1 MGKEWT
7 DWNRTLERVSRTSPE
22 SDPEASEI
30 EEGTVRG
37 EQMLM
42 TNQQS
47 AELAEPCVGSL
58 HDPATNVSSQFAP
71 IFVAPLLVV
80 LPVGRNQFDAAFLE
94 SLPQR
99 VRVVAAV
106 SDYSLRLLARP
117 AFATRYPDFG
127 ERGFRKRN
135 FCRRGTFQPNSQR
148 KTLTVDQ
155 YHPLRALAA
164 LGFTDGGAPFFAGA
178 KLPSKKLSSHCSR
191 PSASNPPSRARQASS
206 QMASS
211 CHCCSRRQQVEGEG
225 NSSGRKRQAAPV
237 CEIHRMPS
245 KQARFGAGERP
256 RLSRRGLGLG
266 SKGSINCHCSSLNS
280 FCRFFMTEAHQL
292 TYLTRKYLM

>member
-1 MGKEWT
+1 MFSIVVGAKPTCPEGSRT
-7 DWNRTLERVSRTSPE
+7 AVNRTLPWHCAPGRSTAFRIASGFSVCCQAGIALVPE
-22 SDPEASEI
+22 SR
-30 EEGTVRG
+30 GTFYDI
-37 EQMLM
+37 
-42 TNQQS
+42 T
-47 AELAEPCVGSL
+47 
-58 HDPATNVSSQFAP
+58 
-71 IFVAPLLVV
+71 
-80 LPVGRNQFDAAFLE
+80 
-94 SLPQR
+94 
-99 VRVVAAV
+99 
-106 SDYSLRLLARP
+106 
-117 AFATRYPDFG
+117 PDFG

-245 KQARFGAGERP
+245 KQARFGAGGRP